1 MNLLDFF
8 ILFILFLE
16 AQRGA
21 AIGLIRSAFSL
32 SGFMVGLILGALI
45 GPLVVGLFEGELLK
59 LVVTLIVLF
68 VLALSGGLIGRYIGE
83 RLSKYTVNLHIK
95 RIDKFLGAFF
105 SMVVALFIIWLL
117 STMLGGGP
125 SQAVNR
131 QLQASKIIGLS
142 DAVFPPAP
150 AVLDRISRIL
160 GPSGFPTVFIG
171 REPLPAEPV
180 KTASK
185 EQVTQ
190 ALDAAGDSTV
200 KIESAGCG
208 GLLFGSGFVAAK
220 DYVVTNAHVVAG
232 VRSPTILDENGR
244 HRATTVYFNPS
255 LDIAILKTSNLAGDP
270 LNIEQAELPRGTVA
284 VVIGY
289 PGGRPLEASSA
300 GLRRQIT
307 AIGRD
312 IYGEKRT
319 ERTIYEIQAEIEEGN
334 SGGPLIR
341 PDGTVI
347 GVLFARSET
356 FQNTGYAV
364 TSQAISP
371 ALAQAKKSSEVST
384 QTCVQ

>member
-21 AIGLIRSAFSL
+21 AIGLIRSVFSL
-32 SGFMVGLILGALI
+32 GGFILGLILGALL
-45 GPLVVGLFEGELLK
+45 GPFIVDLFEGELLK
-59 LVVTLIVLF
+59 LIITLLILF
-68 VLALSGGLIGRYIGE
+68 VLALGGGLFGRYLGE
-83 RLSKYTVNLHIK
+83 KLSKYTVNLHIK
-95 RIDKFLGAFF
+95 RIDKFLGALF
-105 SMVVALFIIWLL
+105 SMIVALFIIWLL

-125 SQAVNR
+125 SQALNR
-131 QLQASKIIGLS
+131 QLQSSKIIGFS
-142 DAVFPPAP
+142 DTVFPPAP

-180 KTASK
+180 KTATR
-185 EQVTQ
+185 EQVSQ
-190 ALDAAGDSTV
+190 ALAAAGDSTV

-232 VRSPTILDENGR
+232 VRSPTIVDDNGR

-255 LDIAILKTSNLAGDP
+255 LDIAVLKTNNLAGEP
-270 LNIEQAELPRGTVA
+270 LSIEATALPRGTVA

-289 PGGRPLEASSA
+289 PGGRPLEASSG

-319 ERTIYEIQAEIEEGN
+319 ERDIYEIQAEIEEGN

-364 TSQAISP
+364 TSQAIGP
-371 ALAQAKKSSEVST
+371 ALAQAKKSAEVST
-384 QTCVQ
+384 QTCVR